1 MFKLPWAG
9 QNVWSSDD
17 DQHDGGVFSD
27 GGDSVFKRSYCSP
40 ESSIS
45 CSDLTMHALS
55 ASSSNIASATDYSD

>member
-9 QNVWSSDD
+9 QHGWTSDD
-17 DQHDGGVFSD
+17 AQHDGGVFSD

-40 ESSIS
+40 ASSKL

-55 ASSSNIASATDYSD
+55 ASSSNTASATDYSD